1 MSIQFI
7 DAQVTVKLEAEPT
20 EDLTVTFI
28 SNAAQP
34 AQRVA
39 NNSGFT
45 FFNFTMGSVQVRGVA
60 YRPVTPPNF
69 VVTGGRS
76 AVLQNALVGT
86 APEFQVLDQNGQFVT
101 TIDLA

>member
-45 FFNFTMGSVQVRGVA
+45 FFNFTMGSVQVRES
-60 YRPVTPPNF
+60 R
-69 VVTGGRS
+69 TGPLLLPTLLLQAEGRQFCRMPWWGR
-76 AVLQNALVGT
+76 LQSSR
-86 APEFQVLDQNGQFVT
+86 F
-101 TIDLA
+101 